1 MLLEAVKSER
11 EVRHPVT
18 GDRFGR
24 YFRTE
29 GRVRVLSVQDD
40 GAIGEIVQSCDGIVV
55 GSRLRAYQA
64 EPIPLARRTPLRPI
78 NDPTTADLTEAP
90 VIVTTPYDL
99 VTLGQDHVVF
109 IDRGTDAD
117 VQPGDLFTIYR
128 MNRQGGPPV
137 VLGELAIL
145 SSRSGSAIAKI
156 LESRYPIYVG
166 DRLERK

>member
-1 MLLEAVKSER
+1 MADATVREATLPGTGVPQGLR
-11 EVRHPVT
+11 EFADDWAADQEVFKGVHWGNATNWDNAARAAGIPVYKTPKVGDIAVRDSGTWGHVA
-18 GDRFGR
+18 
-24 YFRTE
+24 Y
-29 GRVRVLSVQDD
+29 VAKVNAD
-40 GAIGEIVQSCDGIVV
+40 GSFMVEE
-55 GSRLRAYQA
+55 YNH
-64 EPIPLARRTPLRPI
+64 LRP
-78 NDPTTADLTEAP
+78 DTYSYRKA
-90 VIVTTPYDL
+90 
-99 VTLGQDHVVF
+99 H
-109 IDRGTDAD
+109 RGTDAD